1 MDIVAKGV
9 ASPPSGAQIADW
21 IREQIRR
28 GRFVPEQR
36 LVEVDIIRKTG
47 GSKARVREAL
57 RRLEGEGL
65 VEIQEYRGASVRSAG
80 LEELRQIYRA
90 RAALEGITAADFTRY
105 ASQAQRMRLQELQE
119 QLERCV
125 EQRLPER
132 FGTLNTQWHELLVE
146 GSGNQVVASLL
157 QRLAVPIHRLLFGS
171 FYNED
176 RLRTANND
184 HRRIL
189 EAILAGDSEG
199 AEAAMRA
206 HVRDGFETLSA
217 IESDYQI

>member
-1 MDIVAKGV
+1 MEISAGSGPD
-9 ASPPSGAQIADW
+9 PPSGAEIADW

-65 VEIQEYRGASVRSAG
+65 VVIQEFRGASVRSAG
-80 LEELRQIYRA
+80 IEELRQIYRA
-90 RAALEGITAADFTRY
+90 RAALEGITAADFVRY
-105 ASQAQRMRLQELQE
+105 ASEEQRARLRELQE
-119 QLERCV
+119 DLERCV
-125 EQRLPER
+125 EERLPER
-132 FGTLNTQWHELLVE
+132 FGNLNTQWHELLVE
-146 GSGNQVVASLL
+146 GSGNQVIASIL
-157 QRLAVPIHRLLFGS
+157 QRLTVPIHRLLFGS

-189 EAILAGDSEG
+189 EAIVAGDSEA
-199 AEAAMRA
+199 AEAAMRT
-206 HVRDGFETLSA
+206 HVKDGFETLAA
-217 IESDYQI
+217 IESNYRI